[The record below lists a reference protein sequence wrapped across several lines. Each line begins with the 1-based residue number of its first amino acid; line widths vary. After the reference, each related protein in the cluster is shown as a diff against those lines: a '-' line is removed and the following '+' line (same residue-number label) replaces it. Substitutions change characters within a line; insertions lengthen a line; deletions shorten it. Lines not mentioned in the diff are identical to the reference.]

1 MPRAMP
7 SCAEGERGAESQTM
21 QRAAAIVF
29 DVSRSFCNISPPSS
43 VLSMSGRLVRRSRP
57 SSRTLPEGVP
67 MTVPLQ
73 DESFMTHAVN
83 AWADTVYRVA
93 LTRMRSP
100 CDAEDVVQ
108 DVFVSL
114 MRSARKFEDD
124 KHLKAWLITA
134 TINRCRSLARA
145 HGRRGS
151 PSTTNSPR
159 QAALRSRIRCRLR
172 ARTRAPAL
180 ERGRRTSRRH
190 AKRLP
195 PLLHG
200 RVCDGGYREAHELQA
215 GNSPLMASPS
225 EKDSETQP

>member
-1 MPRAMP
+1 
-7 SCAEGERGAESQTM
+7 
-21 QRAAAIVF
+21 
-29 DVSRSFCNISPPSS
+29 
-43 VLSMSGRLVRRSRP
+43 
-57 SSRTLPEGVP
+57 

-151 PSTTNSPR
+151 PSTTNSPSASCATEQDPMPLTCTHASTR
-159 QAALRSRIRCRLR
+159 FGARSTNFPTTCEAPSTFTTWKGMRRRI
-172 ARTRAPAL
+172 
-180 ERGRRTSRRH
+180 SR
-190 AKRLP
+190 
-195 PLLHG
+195 
-200 RVCDGGYREAHELQA
+200 
-215 GNSPLMASPS
+215 SS
-225 EKDSETQP
+225 